1 MGEDT
6 GEDENKSADERVQ
19 VINPPPTL
27 NAKVSIGGP
36 GAVDKATL
44 ERAEAVIADLSGDYL
59 EWAQEDLRQIQ
70 VAIDSIDLNSDAEEL
85 QKVLDRIFAISH
97 DIKGQ
102 GGSFGYDLMTT
113 IGTDLCR
120 FAETI
125 DTLKTS
131 DVEVIGLHVDTM
143 KRVIAD
149 EIKGDGGKKGEV
161 VLSGLAAVVE
171 KVAGA

>member
-1 MGEDT
+1 MGENT
-6 GEDENKSADERVQ
+6 GEDESRMADDRVQ

-36 GAVDKATL
+36 GAVDQAAL
-44 ERAEAVIADLSGDYL
+44 ARAEAVIADLSGDYL
-59 EWAQEDLRQIQ
+59 EWAQEDLKQIQ
-70 VAIDSIDLNSDAEEL
+70 VAIDSIDLNGDAVER

-102 GGSFGYDLMTT
+102 GGSFGYDLMTI
-113 IGTDLCR
+113 IGNDLCR
-120 FAETI
+120 FSEGI
-125 DTLKTS
+125 ETLKPS